1 MRDSLG
7 FFCSAGL
14 WPAGWVSGDGARRKS
29 RRDAGGTKSGGRR
42 RRDAGGTKMG
52 DPGPVFE
59 AGFHRISFDVF
70 SEFKEMRLTANQV
83 VEIFTLPEDTRAA
96 QFGVGGMSGIGL
108 PGLED
113 RSESE
118 SWQGRKKNMNM
129 VGHDAPGEK
138 PIALRVKMPN
148 GARYNQGHPRVAQ
161 VAASQALVQAVLSFS

>member
-29 RRDAGGTKSGGRR
+29 RRDAGGTKGGGSRR
-42 RRDAGGTKMG
+42 REAGGTKMG

-70 SEFKEMRLTANQV
+70 SEFKEMRLAANQV
-83 VEIFTLPEDTRAA
+83 VEIFALPEDAQAA
-96 QFGVGGMSGIGL
+96 QFGVGGMGGIGL

-118 SWQGRKKNMNM
+118 SWQGRKKNMDV
-129 VGHDAPGEK
+129 VGHLAPGEK
-138 PIALRVKMPN
+138 PVTLRVKMLN
-148 GARYNQGHPRVAQ
+148 GARYNPCHPRISKVA
-161 VAASQALVQAVLSFS
+161 VSQSLVQAVLRFS

>member
-29 RRDAGGTKSGGRR
+29 RRDAGGTKSGGSR
-42 RRDAGGTKMG
+42 RRDAGGTKGGGSRRREAGGTKMG

-96 QFGVGGMSGIGL
+96 
-108 PGLED
+108 
-113 RSESE
+113 
-118 SWQGRKKNMNM
+118 
-129 VGHDAPGEK
+129 
-138 PIALRVKMPN
+138 
-148 GARYNQGHPRVAQ
+148 
-161 VAASQALVQAVLSFS
+161 